1 MTVSVEENG
10 RKPLN
15 MNGVA
20 TPEQSVSCK
29 KALRKEKIALR
40 RAISP
45 VDRVRADSRINDL
58 IRSILPPVEDFSTV
72 VGYVTDG
79 SEPDLTP
86 IMEELLAA
94 GKILCLPRFLDAE
107 HYDLAVS
114 EDLDFQQKKFGIPEP
129 SQNAP
134 VASAEILDQALWLI
148 PGVAFDENCNRLGR
162 GKGVYDRL
170 LSKHRYKRAIGIFYE
185 CQKCPVIPA
194 DPHDKKLDAI
204 VTENAVY
211 SAF

>member
-1 MTVSVEENG
+1 MTESVEVNG

-15 MNGVA
+15 MNGEQA
-20 TPEQSVSCK
+20 PEESAFCK
-29 KALRKEKIALR
+29 KTLRKEKIALR

-45 VDRVRADSRINDL
+45 VDRVHADSRINDL
-58 IRSILPPVEDFSTV
+58 IRSILPPVDEFSTV

-86 IMEELLAA
+86 IMKEMLAA
-94 GKILCLPRFLDAE
+94 GKTLCLPRFHDAE

-114 EDLDFQQKKFGIPEP
+114 ENLDFQQEKFGIPEP

-148 PGVAFDENCNRLGR
+148 PGVAFDEKGNRLGR

-170 LSKHRYKRAIGIFYE
+170 LAAKQYKRAIGIFYE
-185 CQKCPVIPA
+185 CQKCPAIPA
-194 DPHDKKLDAI
+194 DTHDVKLDAI
-204 VTENAVY
+204 VTDAAVY
-211 SAF
+211 TPF